1 MTGPTRKPLL
11 VRLYGWWY
19 LCLGLA
25 FASLAWRSVLLGAPV
40 LGVVL
45 RGVIA
50 AGFGV
55 LGGMTLRS
63 ARSFPRK

>member
-11 VRLYGWWY
+11 TWLFGSWY
-19 LCLGLA
+19 VCLGLA
-25 FASLAWRSVLLGAPV
+25 FAALAWRSVLFGAPL

-50 AGFGV
+50 LGFGL

-63 ARSFPRK
+63 ARK

>member
-1 MTGPTRKPLL
+1 MTGPARKPLL
-11 VRLYGWWY
+11 IRLFGWWY

-25 FASLAWRSVLLGAPV
+25 FAALAWRSVLFGAPL

-50 AGFGV
+50 VGFGV
-55 LGGMTLRS
+55 LGVMTLRS
-63 ARSFPRK
+63 ARR

>member
-1 MTGPTRKPLL
+1 MPDPARKRLI
-11 VRLYGWWY
+11 VRLFGWWY

-25 FASLAWRSVLLGAPV
+25 FASLAWRSVLFGAPR

-45 RGVIA
+45 RAVIA

-55 LGGMTLRS
+55 LGVTTLRS
-63 ARSFPRK
+63 ASAVRRK